1 MRSVIL
7 ALVLALALI
16 SLAGSAHADTPPGPV
31 QCSVT
36 MTPNSSNNSTDI
48 CAVSVGPGLYIS
60 ALSLTGIDDYVGFE
74 SGSPRVSFSGTLE
87 MSPGLTAP
95 LSPLTLCTVNT
106 SSTNSVPC
114 SILPNP
120 DNVEN
125 TNQALNSVALQ
136 LVDVSNA
143 VTGGAVEGAQVV
155 LTLRYFVTPISIVP
169 TPEPSSLGLMASGLV
184 GIGLLAW
191 RRKKQAIETG
201 AA

>member
-120 DNVEN
+120 DNVESA
-125 TNQALNSVALQ
+125 NQALNSFTLQ
-136 LVDVSNA
+136 LVDVSNV
-143 VTGGAVEGAQVV
+143 VTGGTVDGAQVV
-155 LTLRYFVTPISIVP
+155 LTLNYFVAPVSVVP
-169 TPEPSSLGLMASGLV
+169 TPEPSSFALMGSGLIAV
-184 GIGLLAW
+184 GLLAC
-191 RRKKQAIETG
+191 RKKKQTFET
-201 AA
+201 AEA